1 MELDCQYI
9 PNGFPEDISSEFP
22 CLKSLYVRLFKNM
35 EKINLLSYEL
45 ENLTLSDMRD
55 LDEAIIDTPN
65 LHPFKLIDMEK
76 DPSGCPVVGSRL
88 MEVEIGLENART
100 TNSLLELR
108 VFAGNLGGNISLS
121 FDTTELKVL
130 LDELKGQKTNRSKR
144 YKSSDYM
151 YWSNALKS
159 FEILESTT
167 TTKEGAHRLSLELH
181 WYLPI
186 MNTNAGIPQVTESV
200 RRDEFDQ
207 LLFSALKTYQ
217 LNFNLNITG
226 EFDIPTLQHMVK
238 PRCGNPD
245 IVNGTTHMNSGKTP
259 TDHTVA
265 HFLFFKGQPRWPS
278 SKSKLKYAFL
288 PENQLTDSIKVA
300 FRRAFDKWSKVTLL
314 TFKEMDSYRLA
325 DIQIGFFVRDHGDG
339 NPFDGPMKI
348 LAHTFAPPTG
358 FFHLDGEDNWV
369 VDGEYLKEGM
379 VDLESV
385 AVHEIGHL
393 LGLDHSSE
401 KEAIMFPTLEDGTRK
416 VELSRDD
423 IEGVQML
430 YGSNPNY
437 NGSST
442 VYTHRQENDI
452 SGYSTFGSLCPHWI
466 IGFLLVLLLSISI

>member
-1 MELDCQYI
+1 
-9 PNGFPEDISSEFP
+9 
-22 CLKSLYVRLFKNM
+22 M

-65 LHPFKLIDMEK
+65 LCPFKLIDMEK
-76 DPSGCPVVGSRL
+76 VPSWCPVVGSRL
-88 MEVEIGLENART
+88 MEVEIGLKNART

-108 VFAGNLGGNISLS
+108 V
-121 FDTTELKVL
+121 L
-130 LDELKGQKTNRSKR
+130 LDELKGQKSNRSKR

-151 YWSNALKS
+151 YWRNALKS

-167 TTKEGAHRLSLELH
+167 TTKQGAHRLSLELH

-186 MNTNAGIPQVTESV
+186 MNTNAGIPQVTESM
-200 RRDEFDQ
+200 RRT
-207 LLFSALKTYQ
+207 LKTYQ

-265 HFLFFKGQPRWPS
+265 HFSFFEGQPRWPS

-288 PENQLTDSIKVA
+288 PENQLTDSVKVA
-300 FRRAFDKWSKVTLL
+300 FRKAFDKWSKVTPL

-325 DIQIGFFVRDHGDG
+325 DIRIGFFVRDHGDG

-358 FFHLDGEDNWV
+358 FFHLDGEENWV

-466 IGFLLVLLLSISI
+466 IGFFLALLLSISI